1 MFTMEFL
8 FMCLLA
14 FGAYYV
20 GIIIRKIALPGK
32 DSPTL
37 GKQLLLGLPVSLV
50 VVTPLLIILNAAV
63 HGSVSNQIS
72 ALATLGIIMEH
83 GMVLNETLSK
93 HLQTLTSK

>member
-50 VVTPLLIILNAAV
+50 VVTPLFVLVPWKMAPISESRGGVTVQLIV
-63 HGSVSNQIS
+63 VFVQ
-72 ALATLGIIMEH
+72 
-83 GMVLNETLSK
+83 
-93 HLQTLTSK
+93 

>member
-1 MFTMEFL
+1 MFTLEFFL
-8 FMCLLA
+8 MCLFA
-14 FGAYYV
+14 FGAYYA
-20 GIIIRKIALPGK
+20 GIIIRKVALPGK

-50 VVTPLLIILNAAV
+50 VVTPLLYILNAAL

-83 GMVLNETLSK
+83 GMILNETLSK
-93 HLQTLTSK
+93 HLQALTNR